1 MSRIGNAPI
10 AIPSGVE
17 VKVAGNTVT
26 VKGAKGESVWEI
38 PTLITVEVKENE
50 VRVGRTAE
58 TKEAR
63 SLHGTIR
70 SVINNMVIGVE
81 KGYIKELE
89 ISGVGYKA
97 QMQGQTCVLA
107 LGFSHEIKYE
117 IPAGITVEVDKAGV
131 ALKISGHD
139 KALVGQVAARIRLFS
154 PAEPYKGKGVKYK
167 GEQIRRKEGKAV
179 A

>member
-1 MSRIGNAPI
+1 MSRIGKTPI

-17 VKVAGNTVT
+17 VKVAGAIVT
-26 VKGAKGESVWEI
+26 VKGAKGESTWNV
-38 PTLITVEVKENE
+38 PSLIEVTVEENQ
-50 VRVGRTAE
+50 VLVGRKAE

-70 SVINNMVIGVE
+70 SVIQNMVIGVE
-81 KGYIKELE
+81 KGYVKELE
-89 ISGVGYKA
+89 INGVGYKA
-97 QMQGQTCVLA
+97 QMKGKTCVLS
-107 LGFSHEIKYE
+107 LGFSHEINYE
-117 IPAGITVEVDKAGV
+117 IPDGITVEVDKGV
-131 ALKISGHD
+131 DVKISGHD

>member
-1 MSRIGNAPI
+1 MSRVGKTPI

-17 VKVAGNTVT
+17 VQVAGSTVT
-26 VKGAKGESVWEI
+26 VKGPKGENAWELPSV
-38 PTLITVEVKENE
+38 ITAAVENNQVI
-50 VRVGRTAE
+50 VGRTEE
-58 TKEAR
+58 TKQAR
-63 SLHGTIR
+63 AMHGTIR
-70 SVINNMVIGVE
+70 SLINNMMIGVKE
-81 KGYIKELE
+81 GYVKELE

-97 QMQGQTCVLA
+97 VLQGRTCVLS
-107 LGFSHEIKYE
+107 LGFSHEINYE
-117 IPAGITVEVDKAGV
+117 IPEGITVELDKAGV
-131 ALKISGHD
+131 DVKISGHD

>member
-1 MSRIGNAPI
+1 MSRIGIKPI

-17 VKVAGNTVT
+17 VKVAGNTVR
-26 VKGAKGESVWEI
+26 VKGEKGESVWEI
-38 PTLITVEVKENE
+38 PSLINVTVEDQQVT
-50 VRVGRTAE
+50 VSRSGE

-70 SVINNMVIGVE
+70 SVINNMVIGVT
-81 KGYIKELE
+81 KGYVKELE

-97 QMQGQTCVLA
+97 QMKGQTCVLA
-107 LGFSHEIKYE
+107 LGFSHEINYE
-117 IPAGITVEVDKAGV
+117 IPAGITVEVDHAGV
-131 ALKISGHD
+131 AVKISGHD
-139 KALVGQVAARIRLFS
+139 KVLVGQVAARIRAFS

>member
-1 MSRIGNAPI
+1 MSRVGKTPI

-17 VKVAGNTVT
+17 VKVAGSTVT
-26 VKGAKGESVWEI
+26 VKGPKGENAWKI
-38 PTLITVEVKENE
+38 PSLITVAVEDNQVL
-50 VRVGRTAE
+50 VGRTDE
-58 TKEAR
+58 TKRAR
-63 SLHGTIR
+63 ALHGTIR
-70 SVINNMVIGVE
+70 SVINNMVIGVNE
-81 KGYIKELE
+81 GYVKELE

-97 QMQGQTCVLA
+97 AMQGTTCVLS

-117 IPAGITVEVDKAGV
+117 IPAGITVELNKTGV
-131 ALKISGHD
+131 EVKVSGHD